1 MEESLMLGK
10 GVGKQRRDAVRQ
22 SDDAAYQQALE
33 DFAIVNLLARIQ
45 NNYWKEQETQP
56 ITTPESEL
64 IAGLLVEHLSN
75 SIDSQLVSAYLNAM
89 RQGSLEVL
97 PEPLS
102 LEYPQQTNLPA
113 NFPTSGRSPR
123 YSEGQIL
130 RLVPINIERDQET
143 LTDFG
148 CCIGRYYGY
157 APHQCHWMWK
167 YVLWLDK
174 DSLSASWCVATTAW
188 EDELEPVNTREVA

>member
-1 MEESLMLGK
+1 MLGK
-10 GVGKQRRDAVRQ
+10 GVGKQQRDAITQ
-22 SDDAAYQQALE
+22 CDDAAYQQALE

-45 NNYWKEQETQP
+45 NNSWKAQETQP
-56 ITTPESEL
+56 MTKPESEL
-64 IAGLLVEHLSN
+64 IASLLVEHLSN
-75 SIDSQLVSAYLNAM
+75 NLDSQLVSAYLNAM

-113 NFPTSGRSPR
+113 NFPTSVCSPR

-130 RLVPINIERDQET
+130 RLVPINIDYDQEA

-148 CCIGRYYGY
+148 CCIGHYYAY

-167 YVLWLDK
+167 YVVWLDR

-188 EDELEPVNTREVA
+188 EDELEPINTGELA